1 MNNFNEFANFCNMIN
16 RKDDLRTSD
25 VDFHFIS
32 SYSASKDLINKMNP
46 DRCLVRYGVL
56 ECVARCAKDKYIK

>member
-1 MNNFNEFANFCNMIN
+1 MIN